1 MRHCGCSVVKL
12 VIAIVL
18 CVCFCVLP
26 QNAECLAFVSVPVPL
41 PGYHLDSFGNFVSCV
56 PLSACPGVDVSAL
69 VSGSG
74 GNVLSLTQY
83 LKAVNSTYALEAN
96 ASFSSSSSGSVNPTA
111 NSAILLQYYNK
122 TDVNSLPSECA
133 YGYTGSTCETCLSGF
148 YRLES
153 ACKQCPVYAFA
164 YIIAFFG
171 SLAVI
176 LGVIVYC
183 RKKHVNMTALSVGV
197 DFMQIV
203 SIFSSFGFA
212 WPSALHSVFTAAS
225 AAALNDQLLAPE
237 CSVAGWSLTRKWLAV
252 QIIPG
257 LFILA
262 LLVLA
267 AMNKGLMLFHRYV
280 RGKKQNE
287 SRTRN
292 RFAKLLDAYCGF
304 VIAIVY
310 TLYFSVVK
318 GALSIFNCVQNESG
332 VRVMVAYPSEVCGQV
347 RAPS

>member
-1 MRHCGCSVVKL
+1 M
-12 VIAIVL
+12 
-18 CVCFCVLP
+18 
-26 QNAECLAFVSVPVPL
+26 PVAQ
-41 PGYHLDSFGNFVSCV
+41 PGYHLDGFGNFVSCV
-56 PLSACPGVDVSAL
+56 PASACPGMDVSAL

-83 LKAVNSTYALEAN
+83 LNAVNS
-96 ASFSSSSSGSVNPTA
+96 SSVTESNDTTVSSGSVDPTVTNA
-111 NSAILLQYYNK
+111 VLLQYYNK
-122 TDVNSLPSECA
+122 SDAKSIPSTCA
-133 YGYTGSTCETCLSGF
+133 SGYTGTTCETCVSGY
-148 YRLES
+148 YRLDS
-153 ACKQCPVYAFA
+153 ACKKCPAYAFA

-171 SLAVI
+171 GLAVI

-183 RKKHVNMTALSVGV
+183 RKKRINMTALSVGV

-212 WPSALHSVFTAAS
+212 WPSELSSVFTAAS

-262 LLVLA
+262 LVVLA
-267 AMNKGLMLFHRYV
+267 VLHQVFQLYQRFV
-280 RGKKQNE
+280 RGKRRGQ
-287 SRTRN
+287 SRTRG
-292 RFAKLLDAYCGF
+292 RFAKLLDGYCGF

-332 VRVMVAYPSEVCGQV
+332 VKVLVAYPSEICGQV
-347 RAPS
+347 CASGQAACACQDVHVWVLLRTSALILRVLWLCGYL